1 MTWWK
6 IFFLVV
12 ISAWTLS
19 GCLEFKD
26 SVFDNSISMGGNWN
40 ARFQIPSYN
49 LPGGDVVRFAL
60 VTDSHQNYEDLRK
73 TIDIVN
79 ESNVQF
85 AIHLGDFTDIGTRD
99 EYELFLEYWR
109 RLSIPSW
116 VVPGNHDLIITRE
129 KMFNKV
135 FGSRN
140 ASIVTPFAKFIFWD
154 SNSLEL
160 RPSSADINWLQQQV
174 ASASAT
180 EPVLI
185 FQHQDPF
192 NTYTFSTSERT
203 QIQTILSSHPQIFVF
218 HGHLHRFLRSQS
230 GNAEIFQVSRVE
242 GSNWAFVEIDNLN
255 LRVFFCTDRQCNE
268 VYENAVISPLAFPHP
283 SR

>member
-6 IFFLVV
+6 IVLLLVFL
-12 ISAWTLS
+12 ALPQS

-26 SVFDNSISMGGNWN
+26 SVFDNAISMGGNWN
-40 ARFQIPSYN
+40 GRFSIPNYN

-60 VTDSHQNYEDLRK
+60 VTDSHQNYEDLKK
-73 TIDIVN
+73 TVDIID
-79 ESNVQF
+79 ESGFQF
-85 AIHLGDFTDIGTRD
+85 AIHLGDFTDVGTRD

-109 RLSIPSW
+109 RLPIPSW
-116 VVPGNHDLIITRE
+116 VVPGNHDLIITKE

-135 FGSRN
+135 FGARN
-140 ASIVTPFAKFIFWD
+140 ATIITPFAKFIFWD

-160 RPSSADINWLQQQV
+160 RPGAADISWLQQQV

-185 FQHQDPF
+185 FQHKDPF
-192 NTYTFSTSERT
+192 NKNAFSAAEQSQMATVLT
-203 QIQTILSSHPQIFVF
+203 SHPQIFVF
-218 HGHLHRFLRSQS
+218 HGHLHRFSRSQS

-242 GSNWAFVEIDNLN
+242 GSNWAYVEIDNVN
-255 LRVFFCTDRQCNE
+255 LRVFYCTDRQCNE
-268 VYENAVISPLAFPHP
+268 VYENAVISPLALPGF